1 MTMEIKCHIS
11 RGISHEDLHSEGIFQ
26 PATFDCPKALSYG
39 AWTRFHLSAPAC
51 CCKYLAAAALSRSS
65 PAGGQASRNWR
76 RPTSART
83 FLSDGCPQK
92 LNGYNKGW
100 GLRIVGTI
108 PNLASPTA
116 SACAHFT
123 AKLRGH
129 PIITWA
135 KESSNCLWTNTLPAT
150 LLLCA
155 VLALVHSYWS
165 KKQTSFTII

>member
-1 MTMEIKCHIS
+1 MHENA
-11 RGISHEDLHSEGIFQ
+11 RGISHEDLHSEEIFQ
-26 PATFDCPKALSYG
+26 PATFDYSKALSYG
-39 AWTRFHLSAPAC
+39 TWTRFHLSALAC

-83 FLSDGCPQK
+83 FLGDGCPQK
-92 LNGYNKGW
+92 LNGFNKGW
-100 GLRIVGTI
+100 GL
-108 PNLASPTA
+108 TA

-123 AKLRGH
+123 AKLVGH